1 MEGRKGNRTFK
12 DIEQATEYLTDVLG
26 DKAFKKILLSP
37 KEVEQFCKE
46 HISSEGLWEELQELI
61 TRGDGKPV
69 IAPRDIPPTPQ
80 IQKANISDFAVL
92 T

>member
-1 MEGRKGNRTFK
+1 M
-12 DIEQATEYLTDVLG
+12 
-26 DKAFKKILLSP
+26 
-37 KEVEQFCKE
+37 EQFCKE

>member
-1 MEGRKGNRTFK
+1 MT
-12 DIEQATEYLTDVLG
+12 
-26 DKAFKKILLSP
+26 
-37 KEVEQFCKE
+37 
-46 HISSEGLWEELQELI
+46 SEALFQNLEA
-61 TRGDGKPV
+61 GKPV